1 MCRAGLWV
9 GSLIMAAGL
18 VHCSPPPPARAA
30 LPNGLVLLH
39 RENPASLTA
48 AVSCF
53 LRISALMETA
63 DSAGWRYLLQQTLL
77 DLPDARGRRLEERLA
92 DDAIQI
98 SLQTSPD
105 YVEVLLNGT
114 ANQLPDLL
122 KHTREI
128 FSDAQPEIRCI
139 NNRRRQVAREVANRR
154 ELPQTLAQDMA
165 REALFRGSSCSWPVV
180 GKASIGVIRPER
192 LQELRRLHH
201 GPNRA
206 VVATSGPMTAA
217 EAFRQAQAALGDL
230 LPRPELAEPAATAV
244 PARTGTV
251 FYAPWESD
259 NAVVLNAATFPGPS
273 HREFAAAAVLGA
285 VIGSGEGSRLFSVLR
300 DQRGLAYDIH
310 TDLAPSRLCGMIQ
323 IIVTCEPNQVSE
335 VFRIMRDE
343 ISGLKTRPLTDAEVE
358 RAVAYLTGSYLL
370 GHQRN
375 IESAHYLG
383 LFETLLPGQGA
394 QSDLAA
400 MFTQVTTAQAQA
412 AAAWLHDRHVWVQV
426 GGRPL

>member
-9 GSLIMAAGL
+9 GSVIIAAGL
-18 VHCSPPPPARAA
+18 AHSAPTPPTRTV

-39 RENPASLTA
+39 RQNPASLTA

-63 DSAGWRYLLQQTLL
+63 DTAGWRYLLQQTLL
-77 DLPDARGRRLEERLA
+77 DLPDAQGRRLEERLA
-92 DDAIQI
+92 DDAIQM

-105 YVEVLLNGT
+105 YAEVLLTGT
-114 ANQLPDLL
+114 ADQLPLL
-122 KHTREI
+122 LGYVREI
-128 FSDAQPEIRCI
+128 FLDAQPEARHIT
-139 NNRRRQVAREVANRR
+139 NRRRQVMRELANRR
-154 ELPQTLAQDMA
+154 GLPQTLAQDMA
-165 REALFRGSSCSWPVV
+165 RDALFRGSPCSWPVV
-180 GKASIGVIRPER
+180 GRTSIGAMRPER
-192 LQELRRLHH
+192 LQALRRIHH
-201 GPNRA
+201 APNRA
-206 VVATSGPMTAA
+206 VVATSGPVSAA
-217 EAFRQAQAALGDL
+217 EAFSQAQAALANL
-230 LPRPELAEPAATAV
+230 LPRPALAEPAAPAV
-244 PARTGTV
+244 PARTGSIY
-251 FYAPWESD
+251 YAPWESG
-259 NAVVLNAATFPGPS
+259 NAVVLNAATFPGPA

-285 VIGSGEGSRLFSVLR
+285 AIGSGEGSRLFSVLR
-300 DQRGLAYDIH
+300 DQRGLAYSIH

-323 IIVTCEPNQVSE
+323 ILVTCEPKQVSE
-335 VFRIMRDE
+335 VFRIMREE

-375 IESAHYLG
+375 VESAHYLG

-394 QSDLAA
+394 QADLAA
-400 MFTQVTTAQAQA
+400 MFAQVTTAQAQA